1 MLWLMMTSLPKIYID
16 VIFVSLQYVRMH
28 TLRTDED
35 TRTPLTWYINGNF
48 MKVEEN
54 GIL

>member
-1 MLWLMMTSLPKIYID
+1 MLWLMTSLPKIYID
-16 VIFVSLQYVRMH
+16 VILVILFQYERMQSAQTK
-28 TLRTDED
+28 TLIRNLRGISTK
-35 TRTPLTWYINGNF
+35 I

>member
-1 MLWLMMTSLPKIYID
+1 MFWLMTSLPKIYID
-16 VIFVSLQYVRMH
+16 VNFVLFQYERMH
-28 TLRTDED
+28 SEQTKTLVRNLRGIKT
-35 TRTPLTWYINGNF
+35 